1 MRIHRTI
8 VSLSA
13 NGTFEFEMVMI
24 FHLHLF
30 QSYSVFL
37 QEKETVSKRRKPK
50 KEMTHLSHYYDDL
63 LH

>member
-30 QSYSVFL
+30 QSYSVFFTGERDGE
-37 QEKETVSKRRKPK
+37 QETKTEKRNDTFEP
-50 KEMTHLSHYYDDL
+50 L
-63 LH
+63 L